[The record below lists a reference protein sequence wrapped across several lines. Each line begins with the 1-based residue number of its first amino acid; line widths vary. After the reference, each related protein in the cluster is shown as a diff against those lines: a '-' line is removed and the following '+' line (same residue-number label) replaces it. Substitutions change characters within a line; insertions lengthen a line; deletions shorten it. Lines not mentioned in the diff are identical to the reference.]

1 MHLRSLTLKGF
12 KSFAAPTT
20 LVFEPGVTA
29 VVGQNGSGKSNI
41 ADALSWVMGEQGAK
55 SLRGA
60 KMDDVIFAGTSK
72 RPALGR
78 AEVTLV
84 IDNTDGALPI
94 DYTEVA
100 ITRRMYRDGGGE
112 YLINGDS
119 CRLMDVQELLSD
131 SGIGSQM
138 HVIVGQ
144 NRLATMLGARPHQWR
159 ELIEEAAG
167 VHKHRKRKDRALRK
181 LETTSADMTRV
192 GDLVAELRRQLKPL
206 GRQAE
211 AAKKAHAAG
220 AKLRDAR
227 RRLAVAKIART
238 HQAATDTG
246 AAARET
252 AARKE
257 AAQRELDAKLSL
269 TSADEEALRVVR
281 AAAGKARE
289 QAEQLGL
296 VVERVRAT
304 ARVADERARQLAKHA
319 AAPQF
324 EEDLTDQRAELVAAH
339 AELEGQLAVSAA
351 DVEAAREAERAAKA
365 EASHVAQ
372 RQREQEQKLEQLR
385 ARAAQASGQAASL
398 AGKSQALLAEA
409 EHARQASAEAHGRAE
424 RARADASGLQA
435 EQEER
440 DLAWQ
445 GAQLRADEASRT
457 ESLLVERAEAAT
469 AVASGLKGKTAALA
483 ARIEALESTVAPAD
497 GAAWLF
503 AHASAKPTGVLAERL
518 TATAGYER
526 ALSAALGAFAEAVVM
541 DSPQAAFAA
550 AAALGEAGE
559 GQAALVFPP
568 GQPHRKTGNRP
579 AASQDRADDEACG
592 GSLPQGARM
601 LLALVEA
608 DDDIAPA
615 LAALLSG
622 VVVVDAPHESAA
634 VLAQQP
640 QAKVV
645 TKSGDLIGLGWTV
658 AGVGR
663 STGVLDVRAQIVR
676 ARDELADAERQLG
689 EAQQAVEL
697 VRAELA
703 AARQAS
709 VQSRAELTGAA
720 ADRAVA
726 GESLARSA
734 TQVETLEMESRRTA
748 ARADVLAQQ
757 AQELGE
763 AIEQAEA
770 VSQRAQSDAEELA
783 ARLEHDAVLRQQ
795 TSAALEELQ
804 ARRGAAE
811 SEHAAL
817 RERALAAKARTAE
830 LEAREQ
836 RRKAAQEQAL
846 RQERARR
853 RAAAAHAVAVKLGNR
868 AQTVCEAAQVRHE
881 RLRRRVAEQVES
893 MREGQSQ
900 VAAARDRLAAAE
912 RAAHAAELAATT
924 AQERSKAAETEV
936 VERFGMTPADLVA
949 EFAEED
955 PAGFDQEQLAQEVQ
969 LAEREIAAIGQVN
982 PLALEEFAALEER
995 HAFLTAQLDD
1005 LTKARKD
1012 LLDVVKEV
1020 DDLVVQ
1026 VIREAYEDVSR
1037 EFGEVFRTLF
1047 PGGEGSLELT
1057 EPHDLL
1063 TTGVE
1068 VKARPAGKKVQR
1080 LSLLSGGEQSLTALA
1095 VLVSI
1100 FRARPSPF
1108 YILDEVEAAL
1118 DEVNLRRLLVI
1129 LEELARSAQ
1138 LIIITH
1144 QRPTMEIADALY
1156 GMSMQGDGVTH
1167 VVSQK
1172 TAS

>member
-192 GDLVAELRRQLKPL
+192 GDLVGELRRQLKPL

-238 HQAATDTG
+238 NQAAAATG
-246 AAARET
+246 VAARET

-304 ARVADERARQLAKHA
+304 ARVAHERARQLAKHA

-324 EEDLTDQRAELVAAH
+324 EEDLTDQRAELIAAH
-339 AELEGQLAVSAA
+339 AQLEGQLAVSAA
-351 DVEAAREAERAAKA
+351 ELEAARGAERAAKA
-365 EASHVAQ
+365 EASQVAQ
-372 RQREQEQKLEQLR
+372 RQREQEQKLQQLR
-385 ARAAQASGQAASL
+385 AQAAKASGQAASL

-409 EHARQASAEAHGRAE
+409 DHARHASAEAHGRAE
-424 RARADASGLQA
+424 RARADASGLRA

-469 AVASGLKGKTAALA
+469 AAAAGLKGTTAALA

-518 TATAGYER
+518 APTAGYER

-541 DSPQAAFAA
+541 DSSEAALAA

-568 GQPHRKTGNRP
+568 GQAHTKAGERS
-579 AASQDRADDEACG
+579 AASPGRAEFD
-592 GSLPQGARM
+592 GSLPKGARM

-608 DDDIAPA
+608 DDELAPA
-615 LAALLSG
+615 LFALLAG
-622 VVVVDAPHESAA
+622 VVVVDAPQEARA
-634 VLAQQP
+634 VLAQHP
-640 QAKVV
+640 RAKVV
-645 TKSGDLIGLGWTV
+645 TKSGDLIGLGWTL

-689 EAQQAVEL
+689 EAQQAAEHL
-697 VRAELA
+697 RAELA

-709 VQSRAELTGAA
+709 VQARAELTGAA

-748 ARADVLAQQ
+748 ARAEALAQQ
-757 AQELGE
+757 AQDLHE

-770 VSQRAQSDAEELA
+770 AYQQAQRDAEELA
-783 ARLEHDAVLRQQ
+783 ARVEQESVLGQQ

-817 RERALAAKARTAE
+817 RERAVAAKARNAE

-836 RRKAAQEQAL
+836 RLKAAQEEAL
-846 RQERARR
+846 RQERARL
-853 RAAAAHAVAVKLGNR
+853 RAAAAHAVAVRLGDR
-868 AQTVCEAAQVRHE
+868 AQTVCEAAQARHE
-881 RLRRRVAEQVES
+881 RLRRRVAEQIES

-924 AQERSKAAETEV
+924 AEERSKAAETEV
-936 VERFGMTPADLVA
+936 IERFGMTPADLVA

-955 PAGFDQEQLAQEVQ
+955 PAGFDQDQLAHDVR

-1063 TTGVE
+1063 ATGIE

-1129 LEELARSAQ
+1129 LEDLARSAQ

>member
-12 KSFAAPTT
+12 KSFASPTT
-20 LVFEPGVTA
+20 LVFEPGITA
-29 VVGQNGSGKSNI
+29 VVGANGSGKSNI

-84 IDNTDGALPI
+84 IDNADGALPI

-100 ITRRMYRDGGGE
+100 VTRRMYRDGGGE

-144 NRLATMLGARPHQWR
+144 HRLATMLSARPHQWR

-181 LETTSADMTRV
+181 LETTSGDMTRV

-220 AKLRDAR
+220 ARLRDAR
-227 RRLAVAKIART
+227 RRLVVAKLAQT
-238 HQAATDTG
+238 KEAASSTEG
-246 AAARET
+246 SARET
-252 AARKE
+252 TAKRE
-257 AAQRELDAKLSL
+257 AAQRELDAKLSVI
-269 TSADEEALRVVR
+269 SADEEVLRVVR
-281 AAAGKARE
+281 AATGRAR
-289 QAEQLGL
+289 QQTEQLGL

-304 ARVADERARQLAKHA
+304 ARVADERARQLAKQA
-319 AAPQF
+319 VAPQF
-324 EEDLTDQRAELVAAH
+324 EEDWTEQRAELVEARDEFEAQFAASS
-339 AELEGQLAVSAA
+339 AEL
-351 DVEAAREAERAAKA
+351 EAAREAERSAKA
-365 EASHVAQ
+365 EASQVEQRLRAQ
-372 RQREQEQKLEQLR
+372 EQELHRLR
-385 ARAAQASGQAASL
+385 AQAAKASGQAASL
-398 AGKSQALLAEA
+398 AGKAQALLAEA

-424 RARADASGLQA
+424 RAKADATGLRA
-435 EQEER
+435 EQAER

-445 GAQLRADEASRT
+445 GAQLRADETSRA
-457 ESLLVERAEAAT
+457 ESLLVEHVEQSAAAE
-469 AVASGLKGKTAALA
+469 SGLRGRTAALA

-503 AHASAKPTGVLAERL
+503 EHSPAKPAGVLAERL
-518 TATAGYER
+518 KPHAGYER
-526 ALSAALGAFAEAVVM
+526 ALASALGMFAEAVVM
-541 DSPQAAFAA
+541 ASEQAAAEAA
-550 AAALGEAGE
+550 AAVGEAGE
-559 GQAALVFPP
+559 GQVALVFPTGQSQARFEP
-568 GQPHRKTGNRP
+568 G
-579 AASQDRADDEACG
+579 E
-592 GSLPQGARM
+592 LPSGARP
-601 LLALVEA
+601 LLAMVDCDAELE
-608 DDDIAPA
+608 PA
-615 LAALLSG
+615 LAGLLAG
-622 VVVVDAPHESAA
+622 VVVVDAPQEART
-634 VLAQQP
+634 VLQRLP

-645 TKSGDLIGLGWTV
+645 TKSGDLLGLGWAV

-663 STGVLDVRAQIVR
+663 STGVLDVRAQIGR
-676 ARDELADAERQLG
+676 AREELASAQSQLA
-689 EAQQAVEL
+689 EAQQVVEHA
-697 VRAELA
+697 RAELA
-703 AARQAS
+703 SARQAS
-709 VQSRAELTGAA
+709 AQARAELTGAA

-734 TQVETLEMESRRTA
+734 TQVETLELESRRTA
-748 ARADVLAQQ
+748 TRAETLAQQ
-757 AQELGE
+757 AQELAE
-763 AIEQAEA
+763 AIEQAETA
-770 VSQRAQSDAEELA
+770 HGQAHNEAEQLA
-783 ARLEHDAVLRQQ
+783 ARLEEAAGQRRQAG
-795 TSAALEELQ
+795 AALEEAQ
-804 ARRGAAE
+804 ARRGTAE
-811 SEHAAL
+811 SGHAAL
-817 RERALAAKARTAE
+817 KERVAAAKARIAE
-830 LEAREQ
+830 LEAREH
-836 RRKAAQEQAL
+836 RLKAAQEQAA

-853 RAAAAHAVAVKLGNR
+853 RALAAHAVAMRLGDR
-868 AQTVCEAAQVRHE
+868 AQAVCEAAQGRHD

-893 MREGQSQ
+893 MREGQAQ
-900 VAAARDRLAAAE
+900 VEAARERLAEAE

-924 AQERSKAAETEV
+924 AAERSKAAETEV
-936 VERFGMTPADLVA
+936 IERFGMTPADLIA

-955 PAGFDQEQLAQEVQ
+955 PASFDQEQLAEEVK

-1020 DDLVVQ
+1020 DDLVVR

-1037 EFGEVFRTLF
+1037 EFRHVFQTLF

-1057 EPHDLL
+1057 EPGDLL

-1095 VLVSI
+1095 VLISI

-1129 LEELARSAQ
+1129 LGELASSAQ

-1172 TAS
+1172 AGV

>member
-29 VVGQNGSGKSNI
+29 VVGANGSGKSNI

-84 IDNTDGALPI
+84 IDNADGALPI

-100 ITRRMYRDGGGE
+100 VTRRMYRDGGGE
-112 YLINGDS
+112 YLINGDP

-144 NRLATMLGARPHQWR
+144 NRLATMLSARPHQWR

-181 LETTSADMTRV
+181 LEATSSDMTRV
-192 GDLVAELRRQLKPL
+192 GDLVVELRRQLKPL

-227 RRLAVAKIART
+227 RRLAVAKLAQTQETANDAGGSAR
-238 HQAATDTG
+238 Q
-246 AAARET
+246 T
-252 AARKE
+252 AARRE

-281 AAAGKARE
+281 SATGRARE

-319 AAPQF
+319 AAPQL
-324 EEDLTDQRAELVAAH
+324 EEDLTDQRAELVLACG
-339 AELEGQLAVSAA
+339 ELEAQSAA
-351 DVEAAREAERAAKA
+351 SAAALEAAREAERSAKA
-365 EASHVAQ
+365 EASQADGRLRAQ
-372 RQREQEQKLEQLR
+372 EQELHRLR
-385 ARAAQASGQAASL
+385 AHAAKASGQAASL
-398 AGKSQALLAEA
+398 AGKAQALLGEA

-424 RARADASGLQA
+424 RAKADATGLKTAQA
-435 EQEER
+435 ER

-445 GAQLRADEASRT
+445 EAQLRSDEASRA
-457 ESLLVERAEAAT
+457 EALLVERVEQSTAT
-469 AVASGLKGKTAALA
+469 ESGLKGRTAALV

-503 AHASAKPTGVLAERL
+503 EHSPAKPTGVLAERVKSR
-518 TATAGYER
+518 AGYER
-526 ALSAALGAFAEAVVM
+526 ALAAALGAFAEAVVM
-541 DSPQAAFAA
+541 DSPEAAFAA
-550 AAALGEAGE
+550 ASALGEAGE

-568 GQPHRKTGNRP
+568 GRGQVRP
-579 AASQDRADDEACG
+579 EPVE
-592 GSLPQGARM
+592 LPKGAQQ

-608 DDDIAPA
+608 DDELAPA
-615 LAALLSG
+615 LAGLIAG
-622 VVVVDAPHESAA
+622 VVVVEAPQEAQA
-634 VLAQQP
+634 VLAKHP

-645 TKSGDLIGLGWTV
+645 TKSGSLIGLGWAV

-663 STGVLDVRAQIVR
+663 STGVLDVQAQIAR
-676 ARDELADAERQLG
+676 ARDELKAAQGQLG
-689 EAQQAVEL
+689 DAQRAVEHD
-697 VRAELA
+697 RAELVS
-703 AARQAS
+703 ARQSSA
-709 VQSRAELTGAA
+709 QTRAELTEAA

-726 GESLARSA
+726 GESLARST
-734 TQVETLEMESRRTA
+734 TQVETLEMESRRTST
-748 ARADVLAQQ
+748 RAEALAQQ
-757 AQELGE
+757 AQELTVV
-763 AIEQAEA
+763 IEQAEA
-770 VSQRAQSDAEELA
+770 AHRQAQGEAEGLA
-783 ARLEHDAVLRQQ
+783 ARLEQGAGLRQQ
-795 TSAALEELQ
+795 TGAALEEVQ
-804 ARRGAAE
+804 ARRGAVE

-817 RERALAAKARTAE
+817 KERVVAARARIAE
-830 LEAREQ
+830 LEAREH
-836 RRKAAQEQAL
+836 RLKAAQEQAL
-846 RQERARR
+846 RQERARQ
-853 RAAAAHAVAVKLGNR
+853 RALAAHAVAVRLGDR
-868 AQTVCEAAQVRHE
+868 AHTVCEAAQARHD

-893 MREGQSQ
+893 MKEGQAQ
-900 VAAARDRLAAAE
+900 VAAARERLAEAE
-912 RAAHAAELAATT
+912 RAAHSAELAATT
-924 AQERSKAAETEV
+924 AAERSKAAETEV

-955 PAGFDQEQLAQEVQ
+955 PASFDQEQLAEAVKV
-969 LAEREIAAIGQVN
+969 AEREISAIGQVN

-995 HAFLTAQLDD
+995 HGFLTAQLDD

-1012 LLDVVKEV
+1012 LLDVVKDV
-1020 DDLVVQ
+1020 DDLVVR
-1026 VIREAYEDVSR
+1026 VIREAFDDVSR
-1037 EFGEVFRTLF
+1037 EFAGVFGTLF

-1057 EPHDLL
+1057 DPADLL

-1108 YILDEVEAAL
+1108 YIFDEVEAAL

-1129 LEELARSAQ
+1129 LDELARSAQ

-1156 GMSMQGDGVTH
+1156 GMSMQGDGVTQ

-1172 TAS
+1172 VSS